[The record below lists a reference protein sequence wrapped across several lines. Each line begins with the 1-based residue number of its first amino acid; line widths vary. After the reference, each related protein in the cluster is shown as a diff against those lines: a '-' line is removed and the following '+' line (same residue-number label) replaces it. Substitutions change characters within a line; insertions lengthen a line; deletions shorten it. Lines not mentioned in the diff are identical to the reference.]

1 MSCSHQNWQSYS
13 QKLVNLKIKVELIK
27 YGLNSLFRN
36 ELVSMKPQDKR
47 KVSVLT
53 YFIILQSV
61 DKDITNYEFEL
72 HTALTSLIREKNII
86 TQVQFQIFLGFCK

>member
-1 MSCSHQNWQSYS
+1 
-13 QKLVNLKIKVELIK
+13 
-27 YGLNSLFRN
+27 
-36 ELVSMKPQDKR
+36 MKPQDKR

-86 TQVQFQIFLGFCK
+86 TQVQFQIFLGFCKQVLEKALLNLSKGNKAKTSG